1 MALTKREAVRRAL
14 ADLGPDA
21 TPTQMQGHIKKKFG
35 IKMTTDH
42 ISTEK
47 GNLRKQQGAAS
58 PPPQASAARTV
69 EPKKP
74 APQSGDAAIG
84 LADIEA
90 VKDLMERMGADSL
103 KKLIDV
109 MAR

>member
-1 MALTKREAVRRAL
+1 MAKKKVLTKREAVRRAI

-21 TPTQMQGHIKKKFG
+21 MPLQLQGHIRSKYG
-35 IKMTTDH
+35 IEMSPDH
-42 ISTEK
+42 ISVEK
-47 GNLRKQQGAAS
+47 RRTQLEAAKGKT
-58 PPPQASAARTV
+58 AAAA
-69 EPKKP
+69 KP
-74 APQSGDAAIG
+74 APQENGEAIG

-90 VKDLMERMGADSL
+90 VKDLVERVGADSL

>member
-1 MALTKREAVRRAL
+1 MAKKKSLTKREAVRRAI

-21 TPTQMQGHIKKKFG
+21 TPTQMQGHIKRKFG

-47 GNLRKQQGAAS
+47 GNLRKQQGAAK

-74 APQSGDAAIG
+74 AIA
-84 LADIEA
+84 LHDIKA
-90 VKDLMERMGADSL
+90 VKDLVERVGADSL
-103 KKLIDV
+103 KKLIDLL
-109 MAR
+109 AR